1 MYMYVYTHT
10 HADVRVRRVGG
21 AFGGKLM
28 AHLPTAVVA
37 AVAAAKVKA
46 PGSKKNKGFICK
58 ILKSQ
63 VCRHFL

>member
-1 MYMYVYTHT
+1 MYTYIYTHT

-46 PGSKKNKGFICK
+46 PGSEKKTHFI
-58 ILKSQ
+58 
-63 VCRHFL
+63 